1 MGIKNA
7 GENFPL
13 HDDSRILEIN
23 SPQNSV
29 GGPYVVVYKNME
41 ERWAIVALDWD
52 EEPCLGIRWF
62 WGSSGNP
69 ISTTYAIW
77 LVIPNLLKTPILS
90 ALPLDTRFRKK
101 LDDFLT
107 GKIQG
112 TDLG

>member
-13 HDDSRILEIN
+13 YDDARILEIN

-29 GGPYVVVYKNME
+29 GGPYIVVYKDLE

-52 EEPCLGIRWF
+52 GEPCLGIRWF
-62 WGSSGNP
+62 WGSAGNP

-77 LVIPNLLKTPILS
+77 LVIPNLLRKHILS
-90 ALPLDTRFRKK
+90 ALPIDTNLSKK
-101 LDDFLT
+101 IDDFLA
-107 GKIQG
+107 GKIRG
-112 TDLG
+112 TSL